1 MTQVVVIDYGMGNLH
16 SVSKAIQAVS
26 SSESIV
32 ISSNTDVIKAADK
45 LVFPGVGAIKDCL
58 LYTSPSPRDAHESRM
73 PSSA

>member
-45 LVFPGVGAIKDCL
+45 IVFPWCRSHQGLYGCLFCRFKRDCL
-58 LYTSPSPRDAHESRM
+58 RRDS
-73 PSSA
+73 